1 MRSLD
6 CFTRRIRELSDE
18 LIKLSATKLAAMI
31 RAREVSPVEVVE
43 AHLRQIERLNPKL
56 NAIVTLAQHSLERAR
71 EAEAAIMRGDEL
83 KPLHGVP
90 FTVKDTIET
99 ERLLTTSG
107 SRLRSS
113 HVPDRD
119 ALAVARLKKA
129 GAILLGKT
137 NVPEMAIPYECDNPV
152 FGRTNNPHDLTKTSG
167 GSSGG
172 EAAAISAC
180 LSPIGLGS
188 DLSGSIRVPAHFCG
202 IMGLKPTTG
211 RVPSAGHC
219 PPIMGTIS
227 EGAVI
232 GPMARTIEDLSLLLN
247 LLSEQFVV
255 RFVSSRPERTRYSM
269 RGWRVA
275 AYWGENYSPISVET
289 RNAIHRALRAL
300 DQAGFVIV
308 EETPPGIERL
318 INLWPAL
325 FSLVSASH
333 LRVIYSGHEEQAGKL
348 ALAVLASLKKSQPP
362 TPDEFLGVRRE
373 LYDLQKAL
381 IEWMQATPLFI
392 APVGAVP
399 AFRHGARQVDVEE
412 ETISVFR
419 AFGYSRLANVVN
431 LSSVSVPAGRTHD
444 GLPIGVQVI
453 GRGYQDEAVLVVA
466 SIIEDALGG
475 WVQPPDVIA

>member
-119 ALAVARLKKA
+119 APAVARLKKA

-202 IMGLKPTTG
+202 IIGLKPTTE
-211 RVPSAGHC
+211 RVSCAGHF
-219 PPIMGTIS
+219 PPTVGSLTF
-227 EGAVI
+227 GAVI
-232 GPMARTIEDLSLLLN
+232 GPMARYIEDLSLLLN
-247 LLSEQFVV
+247 VL
-255 RFVSSRPERTRYSM
+255 TNAN
-269 RGWRVA
+269 A
-275 AYWGENYSPISVET
+275 AE
-289 RNAIHRALRAL
+289 
-300 DQAGFVIV
+300 
-308 EETPPGIERL
+308 
-318 INLWPAL
+318 
-325 FSLVSASH
+325 
-333 LRVIYSGHEEQAGKL
+333 
-348 ALAVLASLKKSQPP
+348 
-362 TPDEFLGVRRE
+362 
-373 LYDLQKAL
+373 
-381 IEWMQATPLFI
+381 
-392 APVGAVP
+392 
-399 AFRHGARQVDVEE
+399 
-412 ETISVFR
+412 
-419 AFGYSRLANVVN
+419 
-431 LSSVSVPAGRTHD
+431 
-444 GLPIGVQVI
+444 
-453 GRGYQDEAVLVVA
+453 
-466 SIIEDALGG
+466 
-475 WVQPPDVIA
+475 